1 MVLFNYAI
9 REITAKI
16 VYYGPGLCGKTTNLQ
31 FIHERLDEGARG
43 KLLSLATDGDRTLFF
58 DFLPIEMG
66 SIGGY
71 KVRFQLYTVPG
82 QVHYNATRKLVLKGV
97 DAVVF
102 VADSQL
108 SMLERNR
115 ESFENLVANLVENGY
130 DPARIPVV
138 VQLNK
143 RDLPNVAGVGELV
156 AAMRAEGLP
165 LVEAVACRG
174 DGVFETLKEVVR
186 LTLSKLRTQ
195 FDTGSAAGAEQPAAP
210 PPSPSP
216 PPPAPGSAFA
226 TAEPEAPPPEPPPP
240 EMPAVV
246 AAPQPLVSPP
256 APAASEAAEAAEA
269 APEEPDAANV
279 PSAEQP
285 DMYEEF
291 DLEELSGGDLGD
303 LESGREFSAG
313 GGPGALEEMTGGD
326 GGFGPI
332 AERSF
337 IDEGRGPGPSTD
349 EIWPAATSSSGMFA
363 PASGSSAGE
372 QPRWAVELMEE
383 LQRLRAE
390 NRELREALRCL
401 AATLGRQ
408 IDVLRDGR
416 EELERH
422 VGDGTGRDAA

>member
-1 MVLFNYAI
+1 M
-9 REITAKI
+9 
-16 VYYGPGLCGKTTNLQ
+16 C
-31 FIHERLDEGARG
+31 
-43 KLLSLATDGDRTLFF
+43 
-58 DFLPIEMG
+58 
-66 SIGGY
+66 
-71 KVRFQLYTVPG
+71 
-82 QVHYNATRKLVLKGV
+82 
-97 DAVVF
+97 
-102 VADSQL
+102 
-108 SMLERNR
+108 
-115 ESFENLVANLVENGY
+115 NGY
-130 DPARIPVV
+130 RS
-138 VQLNK
+138 
-143 RDLPNVAGVGELV
+143 
-156 AAMRAEGLP
+156 
-165 LVEAVACRG
+165 ACRPSSG
-174 DGVFETLKEVVR
+174 SSRGR
-186 LTLSKLRTQ
+186 LR
-195 FDTGSAAGAEQPAAP
+195 A
-210 PPSPSP
+210 
-216 PPPAPGSAFA
+216 
-226 TAEPEAPPPEPPPP
+226 
-240 EMPAVV
+240 
-246 AAPQPLVSPP
+246 
-256 APAASEAAEAAEA
+256 EAAEAAEA

-332 AERSF
+332 AERGF
-337 IDEGRGPGPSTD
+337 IDEGRGPGPSAD

-363 PASGSSAGE
+363 PASESSAGE